1 MTDREMKKQAI
12 VVSGARPT
20 GEIHLGNYAGAVANW
35 VALQDDYRCYF
46 FIADYHALT
55 THYQDTSGLRELTL
69 TVAADYIALGI
80 DPDKSTLFLQSSV
93 PEHAELSL
101 LLSMLTPVSWLER
114 NPSYKELVNQLSN
127 LEIRTLG
134 FLGYPCLMAAD
145 VLIYQADYVPV
156 GEDQLPH
163 LELAREIARR
173 FNHLYGS
180 FFKEPG
186 ALLTKSRVLPGTDG
200 RKMSKSYDNIIAFA
214 DPPETV
220 RKKVMSMVTDPA
232 RIHKTDPGHPE
243 ICSVYAMHKEFNRD
257 EWESI
262 GGLCRAGQ
270 IGCVECKKRLAAKL
284 AEFHTPIHE
293 KRSRLLADRSGL
305 MEILDQGSKTARV
318 MARRVLGE
326 AREAMKIGFTPG
338 QA

>member
-1 MTDREMKKQAI
+1 MGQNDKEKKT

-20 GEIHLGNYAGAVANW
+20 GDIHLGNYAGALSNW
-35 VALQDDYRCYF
+35 VALQDQYRCFY

-55 THYQDTSGLRELTL
+55 THYQDTSDLRDKTLGL
-69 TVAADYIALGI
+69 AADYIACGI
-80 DPDKSTLFLQSSV
+80 DPEKTTFFLQSSV

-114 NPSYKELVNQLSN
+114 NPSYKDLTQELSN

-145 VLIYQADYVPV
+145 VLIYQADFVPV

-163 LELAREIARR
+163 LELSREIARR
-173 FNHLYGS
+173 FNHLYGK
-180 FFKEPG
+180 FFSEPG

-200 RKMSKSYDNIIAFA
+200 RKMSKSYNNVIAFS

-243 ICSVYAMHKEFNRD
+243 ICSVFAMHKEFNPD
-257 EWESI
+257 EQEEI
-262 GGLCRAGQ
+262 GRLCRAGQ
-270 IGCVECKKRLAAKL
+270 IGCVDCKKRCAEKIAA
-284 AEFHTPIHE
+284 FHTPIHE
-293 KRSRLLADRSGL
+293 KRTRLLEDKPGL
-305 MEILDQGSKTARV
+305 IGLLEEGSAKAAPVARQ
-318 MARRVLGE
+318 VLAH
-326 AREAMKIGFTPG
+326 AREAMKIGFTARP
-338 QA
+338 